1 MSDAFHDREKSF
13 EAKYK
18 LDQELDFKATARRD
32 KLIGFWAAVKMGM
45 SEAEARDY
53 AMQIV
58 RLEMDAPGGA
68 AVVGKIIGDFGE
80 RNVKIKEK
88 KLRAEMDRFFAIAMA
103 QLMTDYPEA
112 LGDDHERV
120 GD

>member
-13 EAKYK
+13 EAKFK

-32 KLIGFWAAVKMGM
+32 KLIGFWAAIKMGM
-45 SEAEARDY
+45 SEDQAMNYAAE
-53 AMQIV
+53 IV
-58 RLEMDAPGGA
+58 RLEMDAPGGK
-68 AVVGKIIGDFGE
+68 VVVDKIMGDFGD
-80 RNVKIKEK
+80 RGIGIKRK
-88 KLRAEMDRFFAIAMA
+88 KLRAEMDRFYAIAMA
-103 QLMTDYPEA
+103 QLVTDFPEA